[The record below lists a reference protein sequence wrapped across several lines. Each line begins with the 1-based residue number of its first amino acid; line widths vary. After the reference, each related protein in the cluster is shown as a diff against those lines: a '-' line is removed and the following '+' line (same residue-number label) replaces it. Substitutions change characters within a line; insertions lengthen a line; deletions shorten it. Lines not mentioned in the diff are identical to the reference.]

1 MREVEVLKRLDHP
14 GIVKYLGMQRK
25 RDNLNIALE
34 CVRLLGPLRTF
45 WLNHPPSIQIRRE
58 RFPGTNSKGVWKAQ

>member
-34 CVRLLGPLRTF
+34 YVLYLSLV
-45 WLNHPPSIQIRRE
+45 L
-58 RFPGTNSKGVWKAQ
+58 A